1 MDRRGVGGRGA
12 RRGGPGGGRDVCTPL
27 ESSGLA
33 LGDGLVM
40 SSENDTERYAVV
52 KLQHDH
58 KLANTKA
65 HVACNKKTAKSA
77 RRRTRNE
84 DPQKAHV
91 GRGVG
96 DVR

>member
-1 MDRRGVGGRGA
+1 MTRK
-12 RRGGPGGGRDVCTPL
+12 
-27 ESSGLA
+27 
-33 LGDGLVM
+33 
-40 SSENDTERYAVV
+40 DTSKHVLDV